1 MSNFD
6 KSEAD
11 IRSEVLSSS
20 DYPKTNKIYS
30 LIPDLI
36 TGWKPKNIKIPAPI
50 LIKYKSQ
57 LIAQLL
63 RYYRDE
69 PHKIVYMGTNYII

>member
-6 KSEAD
+6 RSDVDIHSEA
-11 IRSEVLSSS
+11 LST
-20 DYPKTNKIYS
+20 DDHHKTNKIYS

-36 TGWKPKNIKIPAPI
+36 TGWKPKNMKIPAPI

-57 LIAQLL
+57 LVTQLV
-63 RYYRDE
+63 RYYQD
-69 PHKIVYMGTNYII
+69 

>member
-6 KSEAD
+6 KSDAD
-11 IRSEVLSSS
+11 IQSEILSSS
-20 DYPKTNKIYS
+20 DHHKTNKIYS

-57 LIAQLL
+57 LITQLV
-63 RYYRDE
+63 RYYRDDTR
-69 PHKIVYMGTNYII
+69 KIVYMGNSL